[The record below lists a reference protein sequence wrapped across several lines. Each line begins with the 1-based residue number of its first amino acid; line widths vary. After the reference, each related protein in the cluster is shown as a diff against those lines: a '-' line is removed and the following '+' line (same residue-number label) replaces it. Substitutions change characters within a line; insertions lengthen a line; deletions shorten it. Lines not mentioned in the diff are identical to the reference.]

1 LHTVK
6 KQKADNTNTIANMDL
21 CFDCNAKSMWETG
34 SGDEQADVRDCRA
47 KCHLMCWNW
56 GC

>member
-34 SGDEQADVRDCRA
+34 SDAISNA
-47 KCHLMCWNW
+47 KK
-56 GC
+56 